1 MVILYNLNVSGATYC
16 YGHLFAQQW
25 QNVYGQGF
33 FASIW
38 LSLTKQ
44 SKTYIQEEQD
54 IEIYAVG
61 GGALICNVSRTS
73 RMMINNNNNV
83 SIDSSLNVSGATTL
97 NNNTSIDS
105 LLNVSG
111 STALNN
117 ITVH

>member
-1 MVILYNLNVSGATYC
+1 
-16 YGHLFAQQW
+16 
-25 QNVYGQGF
+25 
-33 FASIW
+33 
-38 LSLTKQ
+38 
-44 SKTYIQEEQD
+44 
-54 IEIYAVG
+54 
-61 GGALICNVSRTS
+61 
-73 RMMINNNNNV
+73 MINNNNNV